1 MTEKSITNKEYNLA
15 GGHVRFRFVEG
26 EKNGEEVLVTRDT
39 FFIGRNLN
47 NNLVLD
53 DRSVSRKHA
62 VLNFVYGEYSLSD
75 LNSFKGVEVN
85 GKEVKEAVLHSGDR
99 VRIGATVLEFLEAD
113 SASPPAKRRKKWIW
127 PVIFIAIA
135 AVAAVAVFFAIQSF
149 NKGKI
154 SKELMRE
161 IVYQYSLG
169 IKAYN
174 VNKDIESAK
183 KYWQEVV
190 SMDPAGITIHGRNA
204 RILLSNLPG
213 NLNNEPNR

>member
-26 EKNGEEVLVTRDT
+26 EKVGREVLVTRDT

-62 VLNFVYGEYSLSD
+62 VLNFVNGEYTLSD

-127 PVIFIAIA
+127 PVIFIA
-135 AVAAVAVFFAIQSF
+135 VFFAIQSF

-190 SMDPAGITIHGRNA
+190 FMDPAGITIQGRNA
-204 RILLSNLPG
+204 KILLENMPSNG
-213 NLNNEPNR
+213 QGAPNR